1 MNKIELQ
8 KRTREFAKR
17 VFKLTERLPHSQA
30 AKVITYQ
37 LLKAASSVAANY
49 RAVNRAKSDDD
60 FTNKLKIV
68 LEEADESNFWL
79 TFISDIE
86 LLNQDDPEL
95 LFLIKESDE
104 FIAIFTASTK
114 TMSLKDLNQN
124 LNLLNQKR
132 KIHWHKPNRSPIN
145 QKS

>member
-1 MNKIELQ
+1 MDKIELQ
-8 KRTREFAKR
+8 RRTREFAIR
-17 VFKLTERLPHSQA
+17 VFKLMNRLPYSQA
-30 AKVITYQ
+30 SKVITYQ
-37 LLKAASSVAANY
+37 LLKSASSVAANY

-79 TFISDIE
+79 TFISDTE
-86 LLNQDDPEL
+86 LLKQSDNEL

-114 TMSLKDLNQN
+114 TMS
-124 LNLLNQKR
+124 R
-132 KIHWHKPNRSPIN
+132 K
-145 QKS
+145 KSQPKSQSSKS

>member
-17 VFKLTERLPHSQA
+17 VFKLTEKLPYSQA
-30 AKVITYQ
+30 SKVITYQ

-49 RAVNRAKSDDD
+49 RAVNRAKSGDD

-79 TFISDIE
+79 TFLSDVDI
-86 LLNQDDPEL
+86 LKQDDPEL
-95 LFLIKESDE
+95 LSLIKESDE

-114 TMSLKDLNQN
+114 TMSLK
-124 LNLLNQKR
+124 
-132 KIHWHKPNRSPIN
+132 KP
-145 QKS
+145 KSKS

>member
-1 MNKIELQ
+1 VNKIELQ

-17 VFKLTERLPHSQA
+17 VFKLTERFPYSQA
-30 AKVITYQ
+30 SKVVTYQ

-79 TFISDIE
+79 TFVSDIE
-86 LLNQDDPEL
+86 LLKQDDNEL

-114 TMSLKDLNQN
+114 TMSLK
-124 LNLLNQKR
+124 
-132 KIHWHKPNRSPIN
+132 KPQP
-145 QKS
+145 KSQPNKSKA

>member
-17 VFKLTERLPHSQA
+17 VFKLTEKLPYSQA
-30 AKVITYQ
+30 SKVIIYQ

-49 RAVNRAKSDDD
+49 RAVNRAKSGDD

-79 TFISDIE
+79 TFLSDVDI
-86 LLNQDDPEL
+86 LKQDDPEL
-95 LFLIKESDE
+95 LSLIKESDE

-114 TMSLKDLNQN
+114 TMSLK
-124 LNLLNQKR
+124 
-132 KIHWHKPNRSPIN
+132 KP
-145 QKS
+145 KSKS